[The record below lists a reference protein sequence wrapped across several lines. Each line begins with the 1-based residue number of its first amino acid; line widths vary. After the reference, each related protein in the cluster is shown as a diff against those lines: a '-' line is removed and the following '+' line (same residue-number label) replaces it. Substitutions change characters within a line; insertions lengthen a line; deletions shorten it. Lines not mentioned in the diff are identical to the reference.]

1 MIAKM
6 LIKCFVQS
14 PTVSSLSVSVSQSVQ
29 SKVNDEM
36 RAAIVVWRQL
46 LMSPV
51 LRVCYERRMMTQMII
66 KMRTDWNRDW

>member
-1 MIAKM
+1 MF
-6 LIKCFVQS
+6 C
-14 PTVSSLSVSVSQSVQ
+14 SVSNCPLVLVSQSVQ

-36 RAAIVVWRQL
+36 MGAIVVWRQL

-51 LRVCYERRMMTQMII
+51 ASVCYERRMMTQMII